1 VALIETFKIN
11 SLRRYLS
18 DSVIPLGILVIVAM
32 MVLPLPTFLL
42 DVFFSFNILLALLV
56 LMIAIHSFRPLDF
69 SSFPTLLLV
78 ATVLRLAL
86 NVASTRIV
94 LANGHTG
101 TDAAGQVIEAFGSFV
116 IAGNFVVG
124 IFVFAI
130 LVIINLV
137 VITKGAGRVSE
148 VTARF
153 TLDSMPGKQM
163 AIDAD
168 LNAGILTPEEATER
182 RNEVAREADFYGSMD
197 GASKFVKGDAVAGIL
212 ILAINVL
219 GGITIGVAQYS
230 LSLAEAASLYTI
242 LSIGDGL
249 VAQIP
254 SLLLSIGTAIIVTRV
269 SSSGALSEHIG
280 GQISIPQAWYPVAV
294 VIGIIGLVPGMP
306 SVLFLSLAAITGII
320 GFMLSRYAGRAE
332 TPDMIDSFADEE
344 YEEDNST
351 VSAEQITDNSRIS
364 VVLSYPLIALVED
377 EVSGPLVTRIAGVR
391 KDISKSL
398 GFVIPSVR
406 VKDDL
411 NLEPNFYQ
419 IKIGQRIVAEDKVY
433 PGRLLT
439 IPTGDSA
446 IALEG
451 EKVIEPTFGLEA
463 YWITEQQRT
472 LAEARGYVVVEPE
485 AVITTQLS
493 KVIEQ
498 NAHELI
504 GQDELKQVIDRLAEA
519 SPSLVESVVPK
530 LVPLHNLTAIMK
542 KLLEEQIPINDMRK
556 ILEVLAELSG
566 RNMSIDDTAE
576 ALRPYLIPLLL
587 QRMVPHKDAIP
598 VITLDPEFE
607 NLLIN
612 ADRQNQQSDLIIDGK
627 LSQNM
632 IQKLSTVVDDQ
643 MAESK
648 VPFLIVAPVI
658 RKKLSK
664 LVRAHLSDLNIL
676 SFTELPESKKVEVIN
691 RAAQKAAG
699 QKQPRCRTLVE
710 ICQNQLG

>member
-1 VALIETFKIN
+1 
-11 SLRRYLS
+11 
-18 DSVIPLGILVIVAM
+18 
-32 MVLPLPTFLL
+32 MV
-42 DVFFSFNILLALLV
+42 
-56 LMIAIHSFRPLDF
+56 AIHTFRPLDF

-101 TDAAGQVIEAFGSFV
+101 TDAAGQVIQAFGEFV
-116 IAGNFVVG
+116 IAGNFAVG

-148 VTARF
+148 VSARF
-153 TLDSMPGKQM
+153 TLDAMPGKQM

-168 LNAGILTPEEATER
+168 LNAGILTPEEATFR
-182 RNEVAREADFYGSMD
+182 RGEVAREADFHGAMD

-212 ILAINVL
+212 ILAINII
-219 GGITIGVAQYS
+219 GGVSIGLLQHD
-230 LSLAEAASLYTI
+230 LSLGDAAQFYVV
-242 LSIGDGL
+242 LSVGDGL

-254 SLLLSIGTAIIVTRV
+254 SLLLSIATAIIVTRV
-269 SSSGALSEHIG
+269 SASQAMAEHIG
-280 GQISIPQAWYPVAV
+280 EEIGIARAWYPVAA

-306 SVLFLSLAAITGII
+306 TNLFMGFAVTAATI
-320 GFMLSRYAGRAE
+320 GFLINRQDRNAAVDRE
-332 TPDMIDSFADEE
+332 DSDGADQEH
-344 YEEDNST
+344 EDT
-351 VSAEQITDNSRIS
+351 DGIVSADQIADNARIS
-364 VVLSYPLIALVED
+364 IILSYPLISLVED
-377 EVSGPLVTRIAGVR
+377 EISGPLVTRVSGIR
-391 KDISKSL
+391 KELSKSL

-406 VKDDL
+406 IKDDL
-411 NLEPNFYQ
+411 NLQPNFYQ

-439 IPTGDSA
+439 IPTGDA
-446 IALEG
+446 TVALDG

-485 AVITTQLS
+485 SVITTQLS
-493 KVIEQ
+493 RMVEQ
-498 NAHELI
+498 HAFELI
-504 GQDELKQVIDRLAEA
+504 GQDELKQVIDKLAEE

-530 LVPLHNLTAIMK
+530 LIPMHNLTAVMK

-556 ILEVLAELSG
+556 ILEILAELAG
-566 RNMSIDDTAE
+566 RNLSVADTAE
-576 ALRPYLIPLLL
+576 ALRPHLVPLLL
-587 QRMVPHKDAIP
+587 QRIVPHKDAVP

-612 ADRQNQQSDLIIDGK
+612 ADRQNQQEDLIIDGN

-632 IQKLSTVVDDQ
+632 IRQLSDVVEQQ

-648 VPFLIVAPVI
+648 TPFLIVAPLI

-664 LVRAHLSDLNIL
+664 MVRAHLTDLNVL
-676 SFTELPESKKVEVIN
+676 SFTELPETKKVDVI
-691 RAAQKAAG
+691 ATVSGAEKD
-699 QKQPRCRTLVE
+699 E
-710 ICQNQLG
+710 

>member
-1 VALIETFKIN
+1 MALIETFKIN

-18 DSVIPLGILVIVAM
+18 DSVMPLGILVIVAM

-212 ILAINVL
+212 ILAINIL

-230 LSLAEAASLYTI
+230 LSLGEAASLYTI

-269 SSSGALSEHIG
+269 SSSESMSDHIG
-280 GQISIPQAWYPVAV
+280 GQLSIPQAWYPVAV
-294 VIGIIGLVPGMP
+294 VIGIMGLVPGMP
-306 SVLFLSLAAITGII
+306 SVLFLSLAAITGTI
-320 GFMLSRYAGRAE
+320 GFMISRYAGRAE
-332 TPDMIDSFADEE
+332 APDMSDSFADDE

-351 VSAEQITDNSRIS
+351 VSTEQITDNSRIS

-377 EVSGPLVTRIAGVR
+377 EVNGPLVTRIAGVR

-406 VKDDL
+406 IKDDL

-439 IPTGDSA
+439 IPTGDSE

-504 GQDELKQVIDRLAEA
+504 GQDELKQVIDRLAVA

-632 IQKLSTVVDDQ
+632 IQKISSVVDDQ

-648 VPFLIVAPVI
+648 TPFLIVAPVI

-676 SFTELPESKKVEVIN
+676 SFTELPESKKVEVI
-691 RAAQKAAG
+691 ATVSGA
-699 QKQPRCRTLVE
+699 E
-710 ICQNQLG
+710 QN

>member
-1 VALIETFKIN
+1 MALIETFKIN

-18 DSVIPLGILVIVAM
+18 DSVMPLGILVIVAM

-212 ILAINVL
+212 ILAINIL

-230 LSLAEAASLYTI
+230 LSLGEAASLYTI

-269 SSSGALSEHIG
+269 SSSGSMSEQIG

-294 VIGIIGLVPGMP
+294 VIGIMGLVPGMP
-306 SVLFLSLAAITGII
+306 SVLFLSLAAITGMI
-320 GFMLSRYAGRAE
+320 GFMISRYAGRAE

-377 EVSGPLVTRIAGVR
+377 EVNGPLVTRIAGVR

-406 VKDDL
+406 IKDDL

-632 IQKLSTVVDDQ
+632 IQKLSSVVDDQ

-676 SFTELPESKKVEVIN
+676 SFTELPESKKVEVI
-691 RAAQKAAG
+691 AAVSGAEQ
-699 QKQPRCRTLVE
+699 T
-710 ICQNQLG
+710 

>member
-1 VALIETFKIN
+1 MALIETFKIN

-18 DSVIPLGILVIVAM
+18 DSVMPLGILVIVAM

-212 ILAINVL
+212 ILAINIL

-230 LSLAEAASLYTI
+230 LSLGEAASLYTI

-269 SSSGALSEHIG
+269 SSSGSMSEHIG

-294 VIGIIGLVPGMP
+294 VIGIMGLVPGMP
-306 SVLFLSLAAITGII
+306 SVLFLSLAAITGMI
-320 GFMLSRYAGRAE
+320 GFMISRYAGRAE

-377 EVSGPLVTRIAGVR
+377 EVNGPLVTRIAGVR

-406 VKDDL
+406 IKDDL

-576 ALRPYLIPLLL
+576 ALRPYSIPLLL

-612 ADRQNQQSDLIIDGK
+612 ADRQNQQSDLNIDGK

-632 IQKLSTVVDDQ
+632 IQKLSSVVDDQ

-664 LVRAHLSDLNIL
+664 LVRAHLNDLNIL
-676 SFTELPESKKVEVIN
+676 SFTELPESKKVEVI
-691 RAAQKAAG
+691 ATVSGAEQ
-699 QKQPRCRTLVE
+699 T
-710 ICQNQLG
+710 

>member
-1 VALIETFKIN
+1 M
-11 SLRRYLS
+11 
-18 DSVIPLGILVIVAM
+18 PLGILVIVAM

-212 ILAINVL
+212 ILAINIL

-230 LSLAEAASLYTI
+230 LSLGEAASLYTI

-269 SSSGALSEHIG
+269 SSSGSMSEHIG

-294 VIGIIGLVPGMP
+294 VIGIMGLVPGMP
-306 SVLFLSLAAITGII
+306 SVLFLSLAAITGMI
-320 GFMLSRYAGRAE
+320 GFMISRYAGRAE

-377 EVSGPLVTRIAGVR
+377 EVNGPLVTRIAGVR

-406 VKDDL
+406 IKDDL

-612 ADRQNQQSDLIIDGK
+612 ADRQNQQHDLIIDGK

-632 IQKLSTVVDDQ
+632 IQKLSSVVDDQ

-676 SFTELPESKKVEVIN
+676 SFTELPESKKVEVI
-691 RAAQKAAG
+691 ATVSGAEQ
-699 QKQPRCRTLVE
+699 T
-710 ICQNQLG
+710 

>member
-1 VALIETFKIN
+1 MALIETFKIN

-377 EVSGPLVTRIAGVR
+377 EVSGPLVTRIAGLR

-676 SFTELPESKKVEVIN
+676 SFTELPESKKVEVI
-691 RAAQKAAG
+691 ATVSGAEQ
-699 QKQPRCRTLVE
+699 T
-710 ICQNQLG
+710 

>member
-1 VALIETFKIN
+1 M
-11 SLRRYLS
+11 
-18 DSVIPLGILVIVAM
+18 PLGILVIVAM

-212 ILAINVL
+212 ILAINIL

-230 LSLAEAASLYTI
+230 LSLGEAASLYTI

-269 SSSGALSEHIG
+269 SSSESMSDHIG
-280 GQISIPQAWYPVAV
+280 GQLSIPQAWYPVAV
-294 VIGIIGLVPGMP
+294 VIGIMGLVPGMP
-306 SVLFLSLAAITGII
+306 SVLFLSLAAITGTI
-320 GFMLSRYAGRAE
+320 GFMISRYAGRAE
-332 TPDMIDSFADEE
+332 ASDMIDSFADDE

-351 VSAEQITDNSRIS
+351 VSTEQITDNSRIS

-377 EVSGPLVTRIAGVR
+377 EVNGPLVTRIAGVR

-406 VKDDL
+406 IKDDL

-439 IPTGDSA
+439 IPTGDSE

-587 QRMVPHKDAIP
+587 PRMVPPKDAIP

-632 IQKLSTVVDDQ
+632 IQKLSSVVDDQ

-648 VPFLIVAPVI
+648 TPFLIVAPVI

-676 SFTELPESKKVEVIN
+676 SFTELPESKKVEVI
-691 RAAQKAAG
+691 ATVSGA
-699 QKQPRCRTLVE
+699 E
-710 ICQNQLG
+710 QN

>member
-1 VALIETFKIN
+1 MALIETFKIN

-230 LSLAEAASLYTI
+230 LSLGEAASLYTI

-269 SSSGALSEHIG
+269 SSSGSMSEQIG

-320 GFMLSRYAGRAE
+320 GFMLSRYAGRTE
-332 TPDMIDSFADEE
+332 TPNMIDSFADEE

-377 EVSGPLVTRIAGVR
+377 EVNGPLVTRIAGVR

-406 VKDDL
+406 IKDDL

-676 SFTELPESKKVEVIN
+676 SFTELPESKKVEVI
-691 RAAQKAAG
+691 ATVSGAEQ
-699 QKQPRCRTLVE
+699 T
-710 ICQNQLG
+710 